1 MPVAHVL
8 VIEDDST
15 VAEVGQSYLARDGH
29 EASWLSDGTR
39 ASAYLR
45 SARAKD
51 IDLVVLDLMLPG
63 ISGLELCEQ
72 IRSDLP
78 NLPIIMLTALAE
90 EQDRVVGLSQGADD
104 YVTKPF
110 SPRELVLRIESVLRR
125 SRMTSTTPPAVLT
138 VGPVTIDTGARSA
151 TLRDATTGAEE
162 TLVLTVREMDV
173 LIHLM
178 LHRGQAFTREQLM
191 LEVWGWSYGDR
202 STVTVHVRRI
212 RQKIEQD
219 PSRPR
224 ILQTVWGVG
233 YRMDAG

>member
-1 MPVAHVL
+1 MAHVL
-8 VIEDDST
+8 VVEDDST
-15 VAEVGQSYLARDGH
+15 VAEVVASYLMRDGH
-29 EASWLSDGTR
+29 EATWLSDGAR
-39 ASAYLR
+39 AESFLHGD
-45 SARAKD
+45 RAKD

-63 ISGLELCEQ
+63 VGGLDLCQQ
-72 IRSDLP
+72 IRTSLP
-78 NLPIIMLTALAE
+78 ELPIIMLTALAE
-90 EQDRVVGLSQGADD
+90 EQDRVVGLTRGADD

-125 SRMTSTTPPAVLT
+125 SQATAHTPPAVLT

-151 TLRDATTGAEE
+151 VLRDPATGAEQA
-162 TLVLTVREMDV
+162 LALTVREMDV

-178 LHRGQAFTREQLM
+178 ENSGQAFTREQLM
-191 LEVWGWSYGDR
+191 QEVWGWSYGDR

-219 PSRPR
+219 PSNPR

-233 YRMDAG
+233 YRMSADQ